1 MKANAIAER
10 PEQFATSYLY
20 TPSVVITLPF
30 NPKMTPKGQLDAALK
45 DAAGKVERQLMSNY
59 PRQAALPVIHQLQKM
74 LSELNYSTHKQSI
87 VLLVSPETE
96 KVMYLDELLDTQVL
110 VDTDFRIRDLTTAGH
125 ANVQYLVLLLSGSLS
140 KMYHS
145 DGVRLKLIKNNAL
158 KTVYAYLN
166 EVPEKTANFSD
177 PDARKQVMLDKFLH
191 HMDEGLSTILDA
203 YPLPVF
209 VMATDKV
216 LGHFARITRNNRH
229 IAVYIHK
236 NCIGSKEEDILDT
249 LQPYLRDWRLVRQ
262 QMALKNIEIALESG
276 KLVTGIEEVGKAVRT
291 RNNRLLIVERDYT
304 DSPGSPVP
312 GEFYIHDRV
321 DAIVKK
327 VLENGGQVEWVDP
340 GQLDDLGHI
349 ALIRYY

>member
-1 MKANAIAER
+1 MKTNTIAER
-10 PEQFATSYLY
+10 PVQILTPFTH

-30 NPKMTPKGQLDAALK
+30 NPKMTPKGQLDTALK
-45 DAAGKVERQLMSNY
+45 EASGKAERELMSRY

-74 LSELNYSTHKQSI
+74 LSELNYSTHKKSI

-96 KVMYLDELLDTQVL
+96 KVMYLDNPLETQVL
-110 VDTDFRIRDLTTAGH
+110 IDSDFRIRDLTTTSQT
-125 ANVQYLVLLLSGSLS
+125 NVQYLVLLLSGRVSR
-140 KMYHS
+140 MYHS
-145 DGVRLKLIKNNAL
+145 DGSGLKLIKNNRL

-191 HMDEGLSTILDA
+191 HMDEGLTTILDA

-209 VMATDKV
+209 VAATDKV
-216 LGHFARITRNNRH
+216 LGHFSRITRNDRH
-229 IAVYIHK
+229 IAAYIHK
-236 NCIGSKEEDILDT
+236 NCIGAKESDILET
-249 LQPYLRDWRLVRQ
+249 LQPYLRDWGLVRQ
-262 QMALKNIEIALESG
+262 QMALKHIDIAIETG
-276 KLVTGIEEVGKAVRT
+276 KLVSGVEDVAKAART
-291 RNNRLLIVERDYT
+291 RNNRLLIVEKDYT
-304 DSPGSPVP
+304 DSVGSPVP
-312 GEFYIHDRV
+312 GEFYVHDRV

-340 GQLDDLGHI
+340 GQLDSLGHI